1 MIEVIPNSVDRQIK
15 ETLSNELANQLD
27 RIDVDW
33 ESDDTMMEYYLDSM
47 RRIWMSEVKDH

>member
-33 ESDDTMMEYYLDSM
+33 ESDDTMMGYYLDSM

>member
-15 ETLSNELANQLD
+15 ETLSDELANQLD